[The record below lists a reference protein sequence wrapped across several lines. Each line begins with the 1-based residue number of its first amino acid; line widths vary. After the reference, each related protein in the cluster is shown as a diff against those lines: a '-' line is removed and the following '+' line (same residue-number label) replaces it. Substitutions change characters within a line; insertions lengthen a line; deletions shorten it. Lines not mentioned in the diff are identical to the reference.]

1 METWR
6 DFKPRCLTPT
16 AKFGGGLVTIWGC
29 FSKTGIGQIR
39 LCEVDESSHVQGY
52 PGRKL
57 ASFCSDS
64 VAQLWELFFPAGNA
78 PCHTAGSIKMWMKD
92 HQINRTV
99 NIDKRVRARNDIT
112 KGKAK
117 QWERGEW
124 GEQSCMGMVRES
136 ENPLRSCH
144 NEGGCLLFVRNSMC
158 CSIREH
164 PPPNFSRE
172 PVAYVSA
179 ERQRTAWT
187 GCQAISEHSVIH
199 SHICS
204 GFLFAR

>member
-1 METWR
+1 ML
-6 DFKPRCLTPT
+6 PSALT
-16 AKFGGGLVTIWGC
+16 G
-29 FSKTGIGQIR
+29 
-39 LCEVDESSHVQGY
+39 H
-52 PGRKL
+52 
-57 ASFCSDS
+57 
-64 VAQLWELFFPAGNA
+64 QLYGLFFPAGNA
-78 PCHTAGSIKMWMKD
+78 PCHTARSIKMWTTD
-92 HQINRTV
+92 HRINWTV
-99 NIDKRVRARNDIT
+99 NTDQRARARNNIT

-117 QWERGEW
+117 QWGRGERV
-124 GEQSCMGMVRES
+124 EQSCMGTVRES

-144 NEGGCLLFVRNSMC
+144 DEGCCLLFVRNSMC
-158 CSIREH
+158 YGIREH
-164 PPPNFSRE
+164 PLLPPPSFSLE